1 MNLNK
6 YQAFIFLSIFQI
18 LFVTPAFAKPV
29 INLSDKPTLDHAWRK
44 SEIVPLPAQARSF
57 EKDPL
62 SDPFSLSFRSSDN
75 GIWYE
80 PGTNPRVY
88 QEVDVLHYT
97 IDATFDLGA
106 PPYPNNAN
114 LEAEATI
121 DAQAK
126 STPLTELVV
135 DLYDNITIDSLQLNG
150 ELLTI
155 SDNYTR
161 SDNKIWITL
170 SENKTIAPSEDFEII
185 VKRDGEGKNS
195 RVDPR
200 NTQVVMSLETE
211 TMGKIVVS
219 MVVKDKKVYLVF
231 VFSEKDYANQGR
243 EAIAKEYGE
252 LVKKLAGKDYMVTGY
267 QVKKDPAMCSIKP
280 YLIPMFPKLEDS
292 LKRID
297 LEA

>member
-1 MNLNK
+1 MAQSLAKFQAKLDSVMQNL
-6 YQAFIFLSIFQI
+6 L
-18 LFVTPAFAKPV
+18 
-29 INLSDKPTLDHAWRK
+29 
-44 SEIVPLPAQARSF
+44 AQAILSNKGRSNVNYLYHQI
-57 EKDPL
+57 PN
-62 SDPFSLSFRSSDN
+62 SM
-75 GIWYE
+75 
-80 PGTNPRVY
+80 TNP
-88 QEVDVLHYT
+88 
-97 IDATFDLGA
+97 
-106 PPYPNNAN
+106 P
-114 LEAEATI
+114 
-121 DAQAK
+121 K
-126 STPLTELVV
+126 
-135 DLYDNITIDSLQLNG
+135 
-150 ELLTI
+150 
-155 SDNYTR
+155 
-161 SDNKIWITL
+161 
-170 SENKTIAPSEDFEII
+170 DFEII